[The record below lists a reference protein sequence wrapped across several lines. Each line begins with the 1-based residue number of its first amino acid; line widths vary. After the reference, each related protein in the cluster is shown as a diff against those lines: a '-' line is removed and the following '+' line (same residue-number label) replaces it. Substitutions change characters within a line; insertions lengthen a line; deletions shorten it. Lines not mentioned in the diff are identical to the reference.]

1 MPDTGSNILITTNDN
16 TAVIATDYGTSG
28 TGFTGAHVQIF
39 KLSYGTDSTTQR
51 VGTSAPLPVSIYGVT
66 GATLP
71 ISGSVSGSGNFNVV
85 NSSSTGSYL
94 LVGGSTWATVPVGI
108 SGTIQGVSGGYPVGI
123 TGTVSIANSGIAIYG
138 ISGATAVGV
147 TGGRR
152 LSYSSDSVT
161 VYGNVGISGG
171 LGLVAAT
178 DSIAVYGSDLGGKV
192 LTRLYSSDGTT
203 LGVSGDALKVAITN
217 AGISFGVTI
226 AASVGITND
235 GVVGLMIRGTGNTA
249 SHPVIV
255 KGTLASGAIEVTATS
270 NLPVAVQNIV
280 TIDDAD
286 LIDSLESTSK
296 PIVSNLSSIKT
307 NTNVISTINDK
318 LSNGT
323 VQSKIT
329 EIVRPGVVTSGKKS
343 VTETPVSLTTA
354 SISAK
359 VGVHV
364 KCPTTNTSTVYI
376 GGRNI
381 LTSQGDGYPL
391 DAGESIFIECDLV
404 SRIFARSERGTQI
417 VHFITS

>member
-1 MPDTGSNILITTNDN
+1 MPDTGSNIIITTNDT

-28 TGFTGAHVQIF
+28 IGFTGAHVQLF
-39 KLSYGTDSTTQR
+39 KLAYGSDSTTQR
-51 VGTSAPLPVSIYGVT
+51 VGTSAPLPISIYGVT
-66 GATLP
+66 GTTLP
-71 ISGSVSGSGNFNVV
+71 ISGSVSGSGNFNIV
-85 NSSSTGSYL
+85 NSTATGSYIFI
-94 LVGGSTWATVPVGI
+94 GGSTWATVPVGV
-108 SGTIQGVSGGYPVGI
+108 SGTIQGVSGGQPVGI
-123 TGTVSIANSGIAIYG
+123 TGTVSIASSGIVIYG
-138 ISGATAVGV
+138 ISGATAVGI

-152 LSYSSDSVT
+152 LSYSTDSVT
-161 VYGNVGISGG
+161 VYGNIGISGG
-171 LGLVAAT
+171 IGLAAAT
-178 DSIAVYGSDLGGKV
+178 SSVAVYGSDLGGKV

-217 AGISFGVTI
+217 AGITFGVTI

-235 GVVGLMIRGTGNTA
+235 GIVGLMIRGTGNTA

-255 KGTLASGAIEVTATS
+255 KGQLASGAIEVTATS
-270 NLPVAVQNIV
+270 NLPVAVQNTV

-286 LIDSLESTSK
+286 LINSLESTSK

-329 EIVRPGVVTSGKKS
+329 EIVRPGNVTSGKKS
-343 VTETPVSLTTA
+343 VTETPVALTTA
-354 SISAK
+354 SISVK

-381 LTSQGDGYPL
+381 LTSQADGYPL

-404 SRIFARSERGTQI
+404 SKIFARSEKGTQT